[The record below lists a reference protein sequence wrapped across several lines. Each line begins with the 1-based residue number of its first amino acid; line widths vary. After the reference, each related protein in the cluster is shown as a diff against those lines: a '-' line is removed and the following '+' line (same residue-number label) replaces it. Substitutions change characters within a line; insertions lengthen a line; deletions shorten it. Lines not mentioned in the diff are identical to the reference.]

1 MEPVEVDASGLSCPQ
16 PVILTRQAL
25 KSHPQGQV
33 VVLRIPR
40 PPGTTLAGSPQ
51 REGCQVEV
59 CGAPGGRFQTAAR
72 PMIYLDHA
80 ATSWQNR
87 LLSPTR

>member
-33 VVLRIPR
+33 VVLVDTATSRDNVSR
-40 PPGTTLAGSPQ
+40 LAQ
-51 REGCQVEV
+51 REGCQFEV
-59 CGAPGGRFQTAAR
+59 QERPEGGF
-72 PMIYLDHA
+72 
-80 ATSWQNR
+80 R
-87 LLSPTR
+87 LLLGR